1 MVGHCTCDSTVA
13 GSTPG
18 LSLSVNNLGH
28 VVRIHV
34 PLSLRSTMWYR
45 QRAVM
50 PCGWEGNRMSG
61 FSQASVVHP
70 PMGSR
75 CKKRR

>member
-1 MVGHCTCDSTVA
+1 
-13 GSTPG
+13 
-18 LSLSVNNLGH
+18 
-28 VVRIHV
+28 V

-61 FSQASVVHP
+61 FSQTSVVHP
-70 PMGSR
+70 PTGSR

>member
-45 QRAVM
+45 RRAVM
-50 PCGWEGNRMSG
+50 PCDWEGNRMSG
-61 FSQASVVHP
+61 FSQTSVVRP
-70 PMGSR
+70 PTGSR